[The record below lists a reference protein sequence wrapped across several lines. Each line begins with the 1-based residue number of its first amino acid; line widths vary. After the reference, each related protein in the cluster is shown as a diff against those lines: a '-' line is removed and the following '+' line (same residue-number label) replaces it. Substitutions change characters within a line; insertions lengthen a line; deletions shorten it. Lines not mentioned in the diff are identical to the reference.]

1 MRQEAIQRQRKP
13 VYVSGIDC
21 TDSYHSCHH
30 QLEPTSYS
38 EKREPTGDVD
48 SPPKQYPWLHD
59 AQSKCEEYG
68 ACAEKMNIF
77 VLNYL
82 LFTCITNKI

>member
-1 MRQEAIQRQRKP
+1 MRRKLYKYKENQTP
-13 VYVSGIDC
+13 VYMSDIDC
-21 TDSYHSCHH
+21 ADSFHSCHH
-30 QLEPTSYS
+30 QPEPTSYS
-38 EKREPTGDVD
+38 EKRETTSDVD

-68 ACAEKMNIF
+68 ACAEKINII

-82 LFTCITNKI
+82 LFTMYYQ